1 MGMQPRTVETVRG
14 DYAAFRAPCLL
25 RRRLVPRFLQ
35 ETRTWGSPH
44 SVFLGATALGA
55 SQILVR
61 RTWIVNGELIER
73 EIDAFI
79 RERLGLAPREPD
91 DS

>member
-1 MGMQPRTVETVRG
+1 
-14 DYAAFRAPCLL
+14 
-25 RRRLVPRFLQ
+25 
-35 ETRTWGSPH
+35 
-44 SVFLGATALGA
+44 LGATALGA